1 MKYSITFYCY
11 KLEKKT
17 LSISISKKDDKY
29 ILTEVYS
36 TESLDSPSKFTKE
49 IPFIYCTSI
58 LHYLIG
64 IFTKFY
70 TDSISYIQQY
80 PIDELPP
87 TYEITNYGISINRYI
102 MMTSHAKIKME
113 SSIILYNKI
122 IKDITLKLDKAAFT
136 DLLKIIIKNRRLL
149 PDRHSKAL
157 LIVADLISSFL

>member
-1 MKYSITFYCY
+1 MKYSITFYYY
-11 KLEKKT
+11 KLEEKT

-29 ILTEVYS
+29 ILTEAHS
-36 TESLDSPSKFTKE
+36 TESLDTPSKFTEE
-49 IPFIYCTSI
+49 IPFMDCTSI
-58 LHYLIG
+58 LHYLID

-70 TDSISYIQQY
+70 TDSISYIQKY

-102 MMTSHAKIKME
+102 MMTNLAKIKME
-113 SSIILYNKI
+113 SSVVLYNKI
-122 IKDITLKLDKAAFT
+122 IKDITSKLDKAAFI

-157 LIVADLISSFL
+157 LIVSDLITSFL